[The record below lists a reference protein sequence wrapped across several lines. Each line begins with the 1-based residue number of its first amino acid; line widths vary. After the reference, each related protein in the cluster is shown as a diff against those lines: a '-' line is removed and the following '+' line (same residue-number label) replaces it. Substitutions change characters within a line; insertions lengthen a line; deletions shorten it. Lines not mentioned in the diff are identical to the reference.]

1 MEQLNNNAA
10 LSMLQAIAGRTQDQT
25 IKTGKGDKDSDFQKL
40 MDKTS
45 SSSKDSQVEDTGK
58 TETPVTGTT
67 EEAPVEQE
75 DALTR
80 IKRMLEQNGNAVAFK
95 PDAYL
100 ILIDK
105 ETGQMTASYN
115 PGEWVMV
122 VTDEGSECIPT
133 IDLEPWQQAQLDQ
146 LLLAPQPIDVSD
158 PRVDALLE
166 ATAPGADNSPAALLE
181 QVTADQFGKVVEQVV
196 DSVKAEVQPQTQE
209 EEDGGAELEFAG
221 GEQAPQQLFHDVKA
235 APVKVGEVYQDPETE
250 ASVAKQ
256 VDTGLAQ
263 ALEKGDSTVRIQLNP
278 EHLGSVTV
286 EITHSAEGIIHV
298 ALNAHSSETRS
309 LLERHAGELQ
319 NLVASRTQQEVE
331 VNVQRQQE
339 SQQGQNQNYD
349 GHNGHAQD
357 GQERRRQQHQEQDGS
372 QDFIQQLRLGLI
384 GSDAE

>member
-10 LSMLQAIAGRTQDQT
+10 LAMLQAIAGRSQPQAS
-25 IKTGKGDKDSDFQKL
+25 KTGKSDKDSDFQKL

-45 SSSKDSQVEDTGK
+45 SSSKDSQVEDTSK
-58 TETPVTGTT
+58 TETPVTETT
-67 EEAPVEQE
+67 EEAPAEQE

-80 IKRMLEQNGNAVAFK
+80 IKKMLEQNGNAVAFK
-95 PDAYL
+95 PDSVL
-100 ILIDK
+100 ILLDRD
-105 ETGQMTASYN
+105 TGQMTASYN

-122 VTDEGSECIPT
+122 VTDEGSECIPIT
-133 IDLEPWQQAQLDQ
+133 GLEPWQEAQLNQ
-146 LLLAPQPIDVSD
+146 LLLDPQPIDASD
-158 PRVDALLE
+158 PRVDAMLE

-181 QVTADQFGKVVEQVV
+181 KVTADQFGKVIDQAV
-196 DSVKAEVQPQTQE
+196 DGVKAEAQPQTDE
-209 EEDGGAELEFAG
+209 EGDGELLLG
-221 GEQAPQQLFHDVKA
+221 GGDQAPQQLFHDVEA
-235 APVKVGEVYQDPETE
+235 PPVKVGDVYQDPETE
-250 ASVAKQ
+250 ANVAKQ

-263 ALEKGDSTVRIQLNP
+263 ALEKGDSMVRIQLNP

-357 GQERRRQQHQEQDGS
+357 GRERRRQQQEQDSG

-384 GSDAE
+384 TTDAE

>member
-10 LSMLQAIAGRTQDQT
+10 LAMLQAIAGRSQPQAS
-25 IKTGKGDKDSDFQKL
+25 KTGKSDKDSDFQKL

-45 SSSKDSQVEDTGK
+45 SSSKDSQVEDTSK
-58 TETPVTGTT
+58 TETPVTETT
-67 EEAPVEQE
+67 EEAPAEQE

-80 IKRMLEQNGNAVAFK
+80 IKKMLEQNGNAVAFK
-95 PDAYL
+95 PDSDL
-100 ILIDK
+100 ILLDK
-105 ETGQMTASYN
+105 DTGQMTASYN

-122 VTDEGSECIPT
+122 VTDEGSECIPIT
-133 IDLEPWQQAQLDQ
+133 GLEPWQEAQLNQ
-146 LLLAPQPIDVSD
+146 LLLDPQPIDASD
-158 PRVDALLE
+158 PRVDAMLE

-181 QVTADQFGKVVEQVV
+181 KVTADQFGKVIEQTIDGVTV
-196 DSVKAEVQPQTQE
+196 PVQPKTE
-209 EEDGGAELEFAG
+209 EEGDGELLLDGGD
-221 GEQAPQQLFHDVKA
+221 QAPQQLFHDVKA
-235 APVKVGEVYQDPETE
+235 VPVKVGDVYQDPETE
-250 ASVAKQ
+250 ANVAKQ

-263 ALEKGDSTVRIQLNP
+263 ALEKGDSMVRIQLNP

-349 GHNGHAQD
+349 GPNGHAQD
-357 GQERRRQQHQEQDGS
+357 S
-372 QDFIQQLRLGLI
+372 F
-384 GSDAE
+384 AWA

>member
-10 LSMLQAIAGRTQDQT
+10 LAMLQAIAGRTQAT
-25 IKTGKGDKDSDFQKL
+25 KTGKTDGDSDFQKL
-40 MDKTS
+40 MDKTAS
-45 SSSKDSQVEDTGK
+45 GSKDTQVEDTGK
-58 TETPVTGTT
+58 TESPETV

-80 IKRMLEQNGNAVAFK
+80 IKKMLEQNGSAVAFK
-95 PDAYL
+95 PDCPC
-100 ILIDK
+100 ICIDM
-105 ETGQMTASYN
+105 ETGETTAVYN
-115 PGEWVMV
+115 PGEYVLVYTGEEVEMV
-122 VTDEGSECIPT
+122 PITG
-133 IDLEPWQQAQLDQ
+133 LEPWQEAQLNQ
-146 LLLAPQPIDVSD
+146 LLLDTQPIDASD
-158 PRVDALLE
+158 PRVDALLKS
-166 ATAPGADNSPAALLE
+166 TAPDADNSPSGLLE
-181 QVTADQFGKVVEQVV
+181 QMTADQFGKVIEQTIDGVTV
-196 DSVKAEVQPQTQE
+196 PVQPKTE
-209 EEDGGAELEFAG
+209 EEGDGELLLDGGD
-221 GEQAPQQLFHDVKA
+221 QAPQQLFHDVKA
-235 APVKVGEVYQDPETE
+235 VPVKVGEVYQDPETE
-250 ASVAKQ
+250 ANVAKQ

-263 ALEKGDSTVRIQLNP
+263 ALEKGDSMVRIQLNP

-357 GQERRRQQHQEQDGS
+357 GRERRRQQQEQDSG

-384 GSDAE
+384 ATDAE